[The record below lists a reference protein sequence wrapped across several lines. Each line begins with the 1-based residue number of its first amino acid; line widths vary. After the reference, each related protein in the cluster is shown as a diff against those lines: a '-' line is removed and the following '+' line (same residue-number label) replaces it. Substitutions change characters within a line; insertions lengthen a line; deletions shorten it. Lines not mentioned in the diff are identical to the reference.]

1 MRKIKMQ
8 YTDNSFEELSKI
20 IKKLKW
26 KVLNSDGTEFDGN
39 LSDGSYTSIEL
50 SDKSKSKIN
59 NEIPL
64 NLIIKYEFNITK
76 NIENKLLFFSYNIT
90 EIETIVN
97 NDEINNNIELTEIKE
112 LIDVKFKSKSK
123 LIIPEIFRRN
133 RRKYAVG
140 RNPGSYQEKNF
151 EENYDSDTSFELM
164 ILLKLIKRIDKRLD
178 DIENH
183 IKSDSM
189 KKLNNEKGDIEDKVL
204 SVVEVSKLLGLAK
217 STIYSKVSRRELPH
231 MKRGKIL
238 YFSEKEINE
247 YIKSGKVLSN
257 TEIDEISRNYI
268 GNLKPNK

>member
-1 MRKIKMQ
+1 MQ